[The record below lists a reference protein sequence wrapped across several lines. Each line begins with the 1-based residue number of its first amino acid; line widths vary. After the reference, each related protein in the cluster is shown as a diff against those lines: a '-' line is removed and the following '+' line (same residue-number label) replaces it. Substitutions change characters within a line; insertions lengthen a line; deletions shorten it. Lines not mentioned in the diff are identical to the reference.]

1 MATFGSSRLKMGQP
15 MYGVKITGVGAGI
28 APYTITNDDLAASLD
43 TSDEWIYTRTGIKE
57 RRIVGGD
64 TTMGELAIRASQE
77 AIASAGYT
85 VQDIDFIIAATST
98 PDILFPALSGQIQAG
113 LQAPHLSG
121 FDLALACTGFV
132 AAMTTAEQFIRTGMH
147 RRILV
152 VGADVLSRFMN
163 WEDRTTCILF
173 GDGAGAVIMEAVMPE
188 DTSEEDTFYARRL
201 HLDGIH
207 GEQLCLKFNHA
218 NAPFVPPKTPVN
230 PHLTMNGKEV
240 YKFATRVAPQAVQ
253 AVLEESGLTVD
264 ALDWLILHQANIRI
278 MQVMSEQLGIPQ
290 EKMVINLDRYGNTSA
305 ASIPL
310 ALHEAVTDG
319 RIQPGH
325 LIATCG
331 FGGGLSW
338 GASLFRWQGKVS
350 S

>member
-1 MATFGSSRLKMGQP
+1 

-28 APYTITNDDLAASLD
+28 APYVITNDDLASSLD
-43 TSDEWIYTRTGIKE
+43 TSDEWIYSRTGIKS
-57 RRIVGGD
+57 RRVVGGD
-64 TTMGELAIRASQE
+64 TTMADLAIAASKE
-77 AIASAGYT
+77 AIASAGY
-85 VQDIDFIIAATST
+85 QPEDIDFIIAGTST
-98 PDILFPALSGQIQAG
+98 PDILFPALSAQIQAG
-113 LQAPHLSG
+113 LNAPHLAG

-132 AAMTTAEQFIRTGMH
+132 AAMTTAEQFLRTGMY

-152 VGADVLSRFMN
+152 VGADVLSRFMD

-173 GDGAGAVIMEAVMPE
+173 GDGAGAVIMEAITPE
-188 DTSEEDTFYARRL
+188 DPASEDTFYARTL

-218 NAPFVPPKTPVN
+218 NAPFVPAKTPVN
-230 PHLTMNGKEV
+230 PHLTMNGREV

-253 AVLEESGLTVD
+253 SVLEECDMTVE

-278 MQVMSEQLGIPQ
+278 MQVMSEQLGIP
-290 EKMVINLDRYGNTSA
+290 EHKMVMNLDRYGNTSA

-338 GASLFRWQGKVS
+338 GASLFRWSGRPQNTPS